1 MKRLISQRA
10 VWLFALA
17 LAAPALAPPAAAGPA
32 PPPAAIDGP
41 QPTAATLTYDL
52 APLDPAS
59 PLLGRA
65 WRALRGQGNRAAI
78 AAEIEKSLA
87 ADGVFDDAHTQMLAR
102 WLRAELLERV
112 GDGAGSRAAAKALL
126 EGDSTLADPLRGDFA
141 DDAVAAGKLLDAADL
156 LLGTTPGTTLH
167 LPACRRAAELVR
179 RAGQPARGARA
190 FEAVLTQPLSPW
202 TKLQLTKIT
211 ASLWKDAGNMDAAG
225 RVLRAFWWDAQSDD
239 QAARAVSAAAELGIE
254 QPLRERVARMVL
266 NSSASQAA
274 SVAKKLNSLQTKGST
289 ERRIV
294 LWGKAVLDALADE
307 TRVDAVAR
315 LEAVTAKL
323 AKTKAYPWAL
333 FGLARGLRGL
343 DRDIEAAEKYEE
355 IARRWPDHVLATES
369 LVEAGGLLELRGLPA
384 DAAALYRRAAR
395 SQHRGSAQRD
405 ALWRLGFGDELR
417 GAHAESAKHLARL
430 VERYGGDREG
440 NGITW
445 AERAGYW
452 QARATEAQGRLE
464 EAVHLYTH
472 LAMHFPLGWYATLAA
487 RRRADLLARPDMP
500 LTAFQ
505 YVEHSDRLAANGL
518 TGLDPPR
525 PLAELKV
532 VRRPI
537 LDLAVAY
544 VRLGDPKAAAA
555 ELEALLAA
563 GQLPGSGRA
572 LLASVHRALGDVERA
587 ERVLRRDGVLAETLD
602 ADDMETYAGAY
613 PFEHGELIARLANE
627 NGVPPALL
635 AALVHI
641 ESRYNPKAV
650 SRSGAIGL
658 TQLMPTTARV
668 IAQKLLGM
676 VVTNRALRDP
686 ETNLAIGASLLG
698 ELLRHFQGNAV
709 LALAGYNA
717 GRGATRSWLEKRS
730 HLATDAFVE
739 TIPYDQARRYVM
751 RVIAVSEVYRRLHHV
766 EGPPI
771 EVPMSLPLSLGPF
784 LGD

>member
-1 MKRLISQRA
+1 MNRVLVPI
-10 VWLFALA
+10 ALWAMA
-17 LAAPALAPPAAAGPA
+17 LAATSAVAAPPAGPA
-32 PPPAAIDGP
+32 ALDGP
-41 QPTAATLTYDL
+41 QPTGATLTYEL
-52 APLDPAS
+52 TPLSEAAPL
-59 PLLGRA
+59 LERA
-65 WRALRGQGNRAAI
+65 WRATQGAGDAVAISAELGRALEAG
-78 AAEIEKSLA
+78 AGSQ
-87 ADGVFDDAHTQMLAR
+87 DAHTRELSL
-102 WLRAELLERV
+102 WLQVELLHRT
-112 GDGAGSRAAAKALL
+112 GSRAAAKDAAKALL
-126 EGDSTLADPLRGDFA
+126 DSGSTLADPLRAVLA
-141 DDAVAAGKLLDAADL
+141 DDAVAAGRLLEAADL
-156 LLGTTPGTTLH
+156 LLGTTPGTTRH
-167 LPACRRAAELVR
+167 LPACRRAADLVR

-202 TKLQLTKIT
+202 TKLQLTKLT
-211 ASLWKDAGNMDAAG
+211 ASLWKAAGDMDAAG
-225 RVLRAFWWDAQSDD
+225 RVLRAFWWDATSSD
-239 QAARAVSAAAELGIE
+239 QAARAVTAAAELGID

-266 NSSASQAA
+266 RASAGEVKGLHKQLSA
-274 SVAKKLNSLQTKGST
+274 LPTRGST
-289 ERRIV
+289 DRNII
-294 LWGKAVLDALADE
+294 LWGRAVLGTLEPE
-307 TRVDAVAR
+307 TRVESVAR
-315 LEAVTAKL
+315 LEALAAKL
-323 AKTKAYPWAL
+323 AKTKAHPWAL
-333 FGLARGLRGL
+333 YGLARGLRAV
-343 DRDIEAAEKYEE
+343 DRDIEAASAYEE
-355 IARRWPDHVLATES
+355 IARRWPEHVLATES
-369 LVEAGGLLELRGLPA
+369 LVEAGTLLELRGLPA

-395 SQHRGSAQRD
+395 TKHRGRAQRD
-405 ALWRLGFGDELR
+405 ALWLLGFGDTLR
-417 GAHAESAKHLARL
+417 GAHVDSAKHLARL
-430 VERYGGDREG
+430 VERYGGDRDG
-440 NGITW
+440 NGVTW

-464 EAVHLYTH
+464 DAVHLYTH

-500 LTAFQ
+500 LTAFR
-505 YVEHSDRLAANGL
+505 YVEHAGQLAATDLAGL
-518 TGLDPPR
+518 EPPR
-525 PLAELKV
+525 LLAELKV
-532 VRRPI
+532 VHRPV

-544 VRLGDPKAAAA
+544 VRLGDRKAAAE

-572 LLASVHRALGDVERA
+572 LLASVHRALGDTERA
-587 ERVLRRDGVLAETLD
+587 EVVLRQNAVLAEAVD
-602 ADDMETYAGAY
+602 ADDLETYAAAY
-613 PFEHGELIARLANE
+613 PFEHGDLITRLAKE

-635 AALVHI
+635 AGLVHV

-676 VVTNRALRDP
+676 VVTNKALRDP
-686 ETNLAIGASLLG
+686 ETNLSIGASLLG
-698 ELLRHFQGNAV
+698 ELLRHFQGNTV

-771 EVPMSLPLSLGPF
+771 DVPMSLPLTLGPF

>member
-1 MKRLISQRA
+1 MTQIA

-17 LAAPALAPPAAAGPA
+17 ATLPALPAQAETAAL
-32 PPPAAIDGP
+32 DGP
-41 QPTAATLTYDL
+41 HPSAATLTYDL
-52 APLDPAS
+52 TPVGQAT
-59 PLLGRA
+59 PLLQRA
-65 WRALRGQGNRAAI
+65 WRALRGQADWAAI
-78 AAEIEKSLA
+78 SAELDKSLA
-87 ADGVFDDAHTQMLAR
+87 SDGVFEDQHTATLAR
-102 WLRAELLERV
+102 WLSAALLHRA
-112 GDGAGSRAAAKALL
+112 GQHTAARAKADALL
-126 EGDSTLADPLRGDFA
+126 GGDSTLVDPLRTVLA
-141 DDAVAAGKLLDAADL
+141 DDAVAAGKLLEAADL
-156 LLGTTPGTTLH
+156 LLGTTPGTTRH
-167 LPACRRAAELVR
+167 LPACRRAAEFVR

-211 ASLWKDAGNMDAAG
+211 ASLWKDAGDMEAAG
-225 RVLRAFWWDAQSDD
+225 RVLRAFWWDAQSED
-239 QAARAVSAAAELGIE
+239 QANRAVAAAAELGIE
-254 QPLRERVARMVL
+254 QPLREQVARMVF
-266 NSSASQAA
+266 NASASQAS
-274 SVAKKLNSLQTKGST
+274 SVARQLSALRTKGST
-289 ERRIV
+289 DRRII
-294 LWGKAVLDALADE
+294 LWGKAVLDTLSDATE
-307 TRVDAVAR
+307 VDAVSR
-315 LEAVTAKL
+315 LETLTAKL
-323 AKTKAYPWAL
+323 AKTKAHPWAL

-355 IARRWPDHVLATES
+355 IARRWPDHVLATEA

-395 SQHRGSAQRD
+395 SKHRGWAQRD

-417 GAHAESAKHLARL
+417 GAHADSAKHLARL
-430 VERYGGDREG
+430 VERYGGDRDG
-440 NGITW
+440 NGVTW

-544 VRLGDPKAAAA
+544 VRLGDPKAAAD
-555 ELEALLAA
+555 ELESLLAA

-572 LLASVHRALGDVERA
+572 LLASVHRDLGDVDRA
-587 ERVLRRDGVLAETLD
+587 SRVLRRNGVLAEAVD
-602 ADDMETYAGAY
+602 ADDIETYAAAY
-613 PFEHGELIARLANE
+613 PFEHGDLIAKLAKE
-627 NGVPPALL
+627 NGVPPSLL
-635 AALVHI
+635 AGLVHI

-676 VVTNRALRDP
+676 AVTNRALRDP

-771 EVPMSLPLSLGPF
+771 EVPMTLPLSLGPF